1 MTGDC
6 QGRGYRDCSASFLS
20 GATGIV
26 RGLSPPW
33 RGESGGEDVTDGV
46 VKRCWAGQDVLRGEP
61 RRDWRAD
68 AVCLMSSQVAVSTP
82 IGTVNARAPR
92 PRRITFFSLLD
103 RACVVVAMGILR
115 VQDKTW
121 CCMVDGC
128 GDQNATTG

>member
-6 QGRGYRDCSASFLS
+6 QGLS

-46 VKRCWAGQDVLRGEP
+46 VKRCLAGQDVLRGET

-82 IGTVNARAPR
+82 IGTVNARARSAAPYY
-92 PRRITFFSLLD
+92 
-103 RACVVVAMGILR
+103 IL
-115 VQDKTW
+115 QL
-121 CCMVDGC
+121 
-128 GDQNATTG
+128 A